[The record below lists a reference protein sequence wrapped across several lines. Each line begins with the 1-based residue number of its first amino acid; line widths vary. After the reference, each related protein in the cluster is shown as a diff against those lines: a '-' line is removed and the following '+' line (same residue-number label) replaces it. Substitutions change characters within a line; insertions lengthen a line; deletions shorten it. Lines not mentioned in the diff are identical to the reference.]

1 MHCFL
6 DGYNWKLIESEDTA
20 LSARNISV
28 GKKKNAAAI
37 ASTLAAVI
45 LPSEDFAGWYAAAVF
60 TKAGT
65 SNP

>member
-45 LPSEDFAGWYAAAVF
+45 LPSEDFAGA
-60 TKAGT
+60 T
-65 SNP
+65 NL